1 MACGSLAQDWKT
13 TVDRLHCFTYCFA
26 MARTKKKFFLR
37 KPVKILLI
45 VLAVLIVVRIILP
58 YVVLHYANKTLAN
71 MNGYYGHIE
80 DIDLALIRG
89 AYKIDSIYLNK
100 VDTVTRK
107 QTEFFSSEMI
117 DLSIEW
123 KALFHG
129 SIVGEL
135 VFEKPRLKFSK
146 DRVEPKDLRNDSTD
160 FKKLL
165 DDFMPLQVNRFEIN
179 HGKIQYIDQYSSP
192 KVDISMTDVSV
203 LALNLKNSYDSTAL
217 LPATVKAHANIYEGT
232 LDFNLK
238 LNPLADQATFDM
250 NAELKDTNL
259 VLLNDFFK
267 AYANLDIN
275 KGTFGMYAEVAAKE
289 GSFAGYVKPIV
300 KSLDVYGPED
310 KHDNIFRKLW
320 EALAGGASEVL
331 ENQPK
336 DQFAT
341 KIPFEGKLD
350 NPEANIWITI
360 ANVLQ
365 NAFIN
370 ALQPSIDNE
379 INIGSVDGKKKE
391 KKTFLQKVFGKKD
404 EDEKDS
410 RKEEKDAKKKEREE
424 KREKRK
430 KDRKK

>member
-1 MACGSLAQDWKT
+1 
-13 TVDRLHCFTYCFA
+13 
-26 MARTKKKFFLR
+26 MARSKKFFLK

-45 VLAVLIVVRIILP
+45 VLAVLIVIRIILP

-71 MNGYYGHIE
+71 MNGYYGHIK

-100 VDTVTRK
+100 VDTLTNK
-107 QTEFFSSEMI
+107 QTYFFSAESI

-135 VFEKPRLKFSK
+135 VFEKPILKFSK
-146 DRVEPKDLRNDSTD
+146 DKVEPKDLRNDSTD

-165 DDFMPLQVNRFEIN
+165 DDFMPLSINRFGIN
-179 HGKIQYIDQYSSP
+179 HGTIQYIDQFSSP
-192 KVDISMTDVSV
+192 NVDITMTDVNV
-203 LALNLKNSYDSTAL
+203 LALNLKNSYDSTVL
-217 LPATVKAHANIYEGT
+217 LPASVRADADIYEGT

-238 LNPLADQATFDM
+238 LNPLADQPAFDM
-250 NAELKDTNL
+250 NAELKNTNL

-267 AYANLDIN
+267 AYANVDVN
-275 KGTFGMYAEVAAKE
+275 KGTFGMYTEVAAKK
-289 GSFAGYVKPIV
+289 GAFTGYVKPIV
-300 KSLDVYGPED
+300 KGLDVYGPED
-310 KHDNIFRKLW
+310 KSDNIFRKLW
-320 EALAGGASEVL
+320 EALAGGTSEVL

-341 KIPFEGKLD
+341 KIPFEGNLD
-350 NPEANIWITI
+350 DPKANIWITI
-360 ANVLQ
+360 ANVIQ
-365 NAFIN
+365 NAFVN

-379 INIGSVDGKKKE
+379 ITIGSVDEKKQE

-404 EDEKDS
+404 EDEKG
-410 RKEEKDAKKKEREE
+410 AKKKAKEE

-430 KDRKK
+430 KST

>member
-1 MACGSLAQDWKT
+1 MK
-13 TVDRLHCFTYCFA
+13 
-26 MARTKKKFFLR
+26 
-37 KPVKILLI
+37 
-45 VLAVLIVVRIILP
+45 
-58 YVVLHYANKTLAN
+58 
-71 MNGYYGHIE
+71 GYYGHIE

-100 VDTVTRK
+100 VDTVTQK
-107 QTEFFSSEMI
+107 QTHFFSAEVI

-135 VFEKPRLKFSK
+135 VFKKPTLKFSK
-146 DRVEPKDLRNDSTD
+146 DKVEPKDLRNDSTD

-165 DDFMPLQVNRFEIN
+165 DDFMPLQINRVEIN
-179 HGKIQYIDQYSSP
+179 HGKVQYIDQFATP
-192 KVDISMTDVSV
+192 KVDINMTDVNV

-217 LPATVKAHANIYEGT
+217 LPASIRADADIYEGT

-250 NAELKDTNL
+250 NAELKNTNL

-267 AYANLDIN
+267 AYANMDVN
-275 KGTFGMYAEVAAKE
+275 KGTFGMYTEMAAKQ
-289 GSFAGYVKPIV
+289 GSFTGYVKPIV
-300 KSLDVYGPED
+300 KGLDVYGPED
-310 KHDNIFRKLW
+310 KYDNIFRKFW

-331 ENQPK
+331 ENQPE

-350 NPEANIWITI
+350 NPQANIWVTI
-360 ANVLQ
+360 ANVIQ

-370 ALQPSIDNE
+370 ALQPSIDDE
-379 INIGSVDGKKKE
+379 INIGSVDKKAKE

-404 EDEKDS
+404 DTQKKA
-410 RKEEKDAKKKEREE
+410 KEEKK
-424 KREKRK
+424 
-430 KDRKK
+430 

>member
-1 MACGSLAQDWKT
+1 
-13 TVDRLHCFTYCFA
+13 
-26 MARTKKKFFLR
+26 MARSKKKIILK

-45 VLAVLIVVRIILP
+45 VLAVLIVIRIILP
-58 YVVLHYANKTLAN
+58 HVVLHYANKSLAS
-71 MNGYYGHIE
+71 MKGYYGHIE

-100 VDTVTRK
+100 VDTISNK
-107 QTEFFSSEMI
+107 QTHFFSAQLI

-135 VFEKPRLKFSK
+135 VFEKPVLKFSK
-146 DRVEPKDLRNDSTD
+146 DNVEPKDLRNDSTD
-160 FKKLL
+160 FKKLI
-165 DDFMPLQVNRFEIN
+165 DDFMPLSINRFEIN
-179 HGKIQYIDQYSSP
+179 HGQIQYLDHFSSP
-192 KVDISMTDVSV
+192 KVDVKMTDVNV
-203 LALNLKNSYDSTAL
+203 LALNLKNSYDSSAL
-217 LPATVKAHANIYEGT
+217 LPATVTADADIYEGT
-232 LDFNLK
+232 MDFNLK

-250 NAELKDTNL
+250 NTEIKGTNL

-267 AYANLDIN
+267 AYATIDVN
-275 KGTFGMYAEVAAKE
+275 KGTFGMYSEVAAKE
-289 GSFAGYVKPIV
+289 GSFTGYVKPIV
-300 KSLDVYGPED
+300 KGLDVYGPED
-310 KHDNIFRKLW
+310 KDDNIFRKLW

-350 NPEANIWITI
+350 NPKANIWATI
-360 ANVLQ
+360 GNVIQ
-365 NAFIN
+365 NAFVN
-370 ALQPSIDNE
+370 ALNPSIDGE
-379 INIGSVDGKKKE
+379 VNIGSVDKKKKE

-404 EDEKDS
+404 EDKKDDKKDEKNS
-410 RKEEKDAKKKEREE
+410 KKKAKDE

-430 KDRKK
+430 KSR

>member
-1 MACGSLAQDWKT
+1 MAPS
-13 TVDRLHCFTYCFA
+13 
-26 MARTKKKFFLR
+26 KKKIIIK

-45 VLAVLIVVRIILP
+45 ILAVLIVIRIILP

-71 MNGYYGHIE
+71 MHGYYGHID

-100 VDTVTRK
+100 VDTVTQK
-107 QTEFFSSEMI
+107 QTDFFSAEMI

-135 VFEKPRLKFSK
+135 VFEKPKLRFTK
-146 DRVEPKDLRNDSTD
+146 DKVEPKDLRNDSTD

-165 DDFMPLQVNRFEIN
+165 DDFMPLSINRFEIN
-179 HGKIQYIDQYSSP
+179 QGKIQYIDQFSTP
-192 KVDISMTDVSV
+192 KVDINMMDVNV
-203 LALNLKNSYDSTAL
+203 LALNLKNSYDSTTL
-217 LPATVKAHANIYEGT
+217 LPATVKADADIYEGT

-238 LNPLADQATFDM
+238 LNPLADKPTFDM
-250 NAELKDTNL
+250 NAELKETNL

-267 AYANLDIN
+267 AYANIDVN
-275 KGTFGMYAEVAAKE
+275 KGTFGMYTEVAAKQ
-289 GSFAGYVKPIV
+289 GAFTGYVKPIV
-300 KSLDVYGPED
+300 KGLDVYGPED
-310 KHDNIFRKLW
+310 KDDNIFRKLW
-320 EALAGGASEVL
+320 EALVGGAGEVL

-341 KIPFEGKLD
+341 KIPFEGRLD
-350 NPEANIWITI
+350 DPKANIWITI
-360 ANVLQ
+360 ANVIQ

-370 ALQPSIDNE
+370 ALQPTIDNE
-379 INIGSVDGKKKE
+379 INIGSVDKEKKE

-404 EDEKDS
+404 EDEKD
-410 RKEEKDAKKKEREE
+410 EKKKERKE
-424 KREKRK
+424 KREERK
-430 KDRKK
+430 KSRK

>member
-1 MACGSLAQDWKT
+1 MT
-13 TVDRLHCFTYCFA
+13 
-26 MARTKKKFFLR
+26 RTKKKFFLK
-37 KPVKILLI
+37 KPVKTTLI
-45 VLAVLIVVRIILP
+45 ILAVLLVIRLILP
-58 YVVLHYANKTLAN
+58 YVVLHYANKSLAT
-71 MNGYYGHIE
+71 MNGYYGHIK

-100 VDTVTRK
+100 VDTVTKK
-107 QTEFFSSEMI
+107 QTEFFSAEMI

-135 VFEKPRLKFSK
+135 VFEKPRLRFSK
-146 DRVEPKDLRNDSTD
+146 DKVEPKDLRNDSTD

-165 DDFMPLQVNRFEIN
+165 DDFMPLEVNRFEVN
-179 HGKIQYIDQYSSP
+179 HGRIQYIDQFSSP
-192 KVDISMTDVSV
+192 NVDISMTDVNV

-217 LPATVKAHANIYEGT
+217 LPASVKADADIYEGT

-238 LNPLADQATFDM
+238 LNPLADKPTFDM
-250 NAELKDTNL
+250 NAELRETNL

-267 AYANLDIN
+267 AYANIDVN
-275 KGTFGMYAEVAAKE
+275 KGTFGMYAEVAAKD
-289 GSFAGYVKPIV
+289 GAFTGYVKPLV

-310 KHDNIFRKLW
+310 KNDNIFRKIW
-320 EALAGGASEVL
+320 EALAGGVSELL

-341 KIPFEGKLD
+341 KIPFEGRMED
-350 NPEANIWITI
+350 PQANIWITI

-370 ALQPSIDNE
+370 ALQPNIDNE
-379 INIGSVDGKKKE
+379 INIGSVDKKKKE
-391 KKTFLQKVFGKKD
+391 KKTLLQKVFGKKD
-404 EDEKDS
+404 EDKKDA
-410 RKEEKDAKKKEREE
+410 RKEAKDAKKKERED

-430 KDRKK
+430 NDGRK